1 MKNKTFAIVYALA
14 LGASIFNAYHN
25 FKIGNY
31 EAMIAW
37 GCATG
42 MAAGALGA
50 YLELI
55 RKENED
61 EDNIS

>member
-25 FKIGNY
+25 YKLGNI

-37 GCATG
+37 LCASG
-42 MAAGALGA
+42 MAAGASGA
-50 YLELI
+50 YVELI
-55 RKENED
+55 KNDEED